1 MAEIVIA
8 SNNNSIGNTS
18 GGSNKRKRRSSVDEK
33 DIENKR
39 PPNKKPYSPSVDDLD
54 DIDNGNVA
62 IDLDSFPLGSPQA
75 LNRLSKTDGGL
86 PKSQQSRSNQSSS
99 TLNNNNNTNVSING
113 TTINGNIT
121 STAEMTPQSL
131 KKADIWNSCM
141 NCCTN
146 QKSDFRLCPLPVLSW
161 ADAKEVWKFMCKK
174 DEKTAID
181 RDPKMLINHPGL
193 QTRMR
198 AILLDWLIEVCE
210 VYKLHRETYY
220 LALDYLD
227 RYLSTNVSIS
237 KAHLQLIGITCL
249 FIAAKVEEIYP
260 QKLSEFAYVTDGA
273 CREEDILRQELI
285 ILTALKWQISP
296 VTIIGWLSVYMQLNA
311 NTRTVGTQKSTSN
324 TEGTDASQNEQKTEE
339 IADDAFVFPQFSGLE
354 YAQTAQLLDLCT
366 LDVGIANY
374 PYSVIAAAA
383 ISHTFNRYVCRFTCS
398 PHFTSL
404 ASKIN

>member
-1 MAEIVIA
+1 MAEIMIA
-8 SNNNSIGNTS
+8 SNNNSIGGNSS
-18 GGSNKRKRRSSVDEK
+18 GGSNKRKRRSSADEK

-39 PPNKKPYSPSVDDLD
+39 PPNKKAYSPSAEILD
-54 DIDNGNVA
+54 EIDNGNVVVEL
-62 IDLDSFPLGSPQA
+62 DLFPLGSPQA
-75 LNRLSKTDGGL
+75 LNKLAKTDGGL

-99 TLNNNNNTNVSING
+99 TLNHNNNTIISTGNG
-113 TTINGNIT
+113 STANANIT
-121 STAEMTPQSL
+121 SSAEMTPQSL
-131 KKADIWNSCM
+131 KKSDVWNSCT
-141 NCCTN
+141 NCCSTP
-146 QKSDFRLCPLPVLSW
+146 QHKSEFRLCPLPVLSW
-161 ADAKEVWKFMCKK
+161 ADAKEVWRFMCKK
-174 DEKTAID
+174 DEKTAVD
-181 RDPKMLINHPGL
+181 RDPKMLGNHPGL
-193 QTRMR
+193 QARMR

-296 VTIIGWLSVYMQLNA
+296 VTIMGWLSVYMQLNV
-311 NTRTVGTQKSTSN
+311 NKRSVGTQKTTSN
-324 TEGTDASQNEQKTEE
+324 ADDTDASQNEQKTEE
-339 IADDAFVFPQFSGLE
+339 TADDAFVFPQFSGME

-383 ISHTFNRYVCRFTCS
+383 ISHTLN
-398 PHFTSL
+398 
-404 ASKIN
+404 K

>member
-8 SNNNSIGNTS
+8 SNNHSIGNIS
-18 GGSNKRKRRSSVDEK
+18 GGSNKRKRRSSADEK

-39 PPNKKPYSPSVDDLD
+39 PPNKKVYSPSADVLD
-54 DIDNGNVA
+54 EIDNGNGAV
-62 IDLDSFPLGSPQA
+62 DLELFPLGSPQA
-75 LNRLSKTDGGL
+75 LNKLAKTDNGL
-86 PKSQQSRSNQSSS
+86 PKSQQSRANQSSS
-99 TLNNNNNTNVSING
+99 TWNNNNDTNHMSSNGSTVNANT
-113 TTINGNIT
+113 T

-141 NCCTN
+141 SCCTN

-161 ADAKEVWKFMCKK
+161 ADAKDVWRFMCKK

-193 QTRMR
+193 QARMR

-227 RYLSTNVSIS
+227 RYLSTKVSIS

-296 VTIIGWLSVYMQLNA
+296 VTIIGWLCVYMQLHVNKRSA
-311 NTRTVGTQKSTSN
+311 DTQKSTS
-324 TEGTDASQNEQKTEE
+324 TADSADASQIEQKSEE
-339 IADDAFVFPQFSGLE
+339 TADDAFVFPQFSGLE

-366 LDVGIANY
+366 LDVAIANY

-383 ISHTFNRYVCRFTCS
+383 ISHTFN
-398 PHFTSL
+398 
-404 ASKIN
+404 K

>member
-8 SNNNSIGNTS
+8 SNNNSIGNT
-18 GGSNKRKRRSSVDEK
+18 GGSSNKRKRRSSADEK

-39 PPNKKPYSPSVDDLD
+39 PPNKKIYSPSADVLD
-54 DIDNGNVA
+54 DIDNGNGVV
-62 IDLDSFPLGSPQA
+62 DLELFPLSSPQA
-75 LNRLSKTDGGL
+75 LNKLVKTDGGL
-86 PKSQQSRSNQSSS
+86 PKGQQSRANQNNS
-99 TLNNNNNTNVSING
+99 TLNNNNNTNSGNNG
-113 TTINGNIT
+113 TTGNANIT
-121 STAEMTPQSL
+121 SAAEMTPQSL

-146 QKSDFRLCPLPVLSW
+146 QKFDFRLCPLPVLSW

-181 RDPKMLINHPGL
+181 RDPKMLTNHPGL
-193 QTRMR
+193 QARMR

-227 RYLSTNVSIS
+227 RYLSTGVSIS

-296 VTIIGWLSVYMQLNA
+296 VTIIGWLSVYMQLNVNKRSVA
-311 NTRTVGTQKSTSN
+311 TQKSSTDP
-324 TEGTDASQNEQKTEE
+324 ECIDASQNEQKVDEA
-339 IADDAFVFPQFSGLE
+339 ADDAFVFPQFSGME

-383 ISHTFNRYVCRFTCS
+383 ISHTFN
-398 PHFTSL
+398 
-404 ASKIN
+404 K

>member
-1 MAEIVIA
+1 MAEFVIA

-18 GGSNKRKRRSSVDEK
+18 SGSNKRKRRSSADEK

-39 PPNKKPYSPSVDDLD
+39 PPNKKVYSPSADVLD
-54 DIDNGNVA
+54 EIDNGNGA
-62 IDLDSFPLGSPQA
+62 ADLELFPLGSPQA
-75 LNRLSKTDGGL
+75 LNKLAKTDNGL
-86 PKSQQSRSNQSSS
+86 PKSQQTRANQSSS
-99 TLNNNNNTNVSING
+99 TWNNNNNNTTHMSNNGSTVINA
-113 TTINGNIT
+113 NIT

-141 NCCTN
+141 SCCTN

-161 ADAKEVWKFMCKK
+161 ADAKEVWRFMCKK

-193 QTRMR
+193 QARMR

-296 VTIIGWLSVYMQLNA
+296 VTIIGWLCVYMQLNVNERSVA
-311 NTRTVGTQKSTSN
+311 TQKSTMT
-324 TEGTDASQNEQKTEE
+324 TENADASQSEQISEE
-339 IADDAFVFPQFSGLE
+339 MADDAFVFPQFSGME

-366 LDVGIANY
+366 LDVAIANY
-374 PYSVIAAAA
+374 PYSIIAAAA
-383 ISHTFNRYVCRFTCS
+383 ISHTFNR
-398 PHFTSL
+398 
-404 ASKIN
+404 

>member
-8 SNNNSIGNTS
+8 SNNNGIGSS
-18 GGSNKRKRRSSVDEK
+18 GNKRKRRSSGDGK

-39 PPNKKPYSPSVDDLD
+39 PPNKKAFTPSADVLEE
-54 DIDNGNVA
+54 IDNGNGVV
-62 IDLDSFPLGSPQA
+62 DLELFPLGSPHK
-75 LNRLSKTDGGL
+75 LTKTDAGL
-86 PKSQQSRSNQSSS
+86 SKSQQSRASQNGT
-99 TLNNNNNTNVSING
+99 TLNNNNNTNMSING
-113 TTINGNIT
+113 TTTT
-121 STAEMTPQSL
+121 SSAEMTPQSM
-131 KKADIWNSCM
+131 KKVDIWSSCA
-141 NCCTN
+141 NCCSN
-146 QKSDFRLCPLPVLSW
+146 QKSEFRICPLPVLSW
-161 ADAKEVWKFMCKK
+161 ADAKEVWRFMCNK
-174 DEKTAID
+174 DEKTALD
-181 RDPKMLINHPGL
+181 RDPKMLTNHPGL
-193 QTRMR
+193 QARMR

-273 CREEDILRQELI
+273 CREEDILKQELI

-311 NTRTVGTQKSTSN
+311 GKRSVGTQKST
-324 TEGTDASQNEQKTEE
+324 TPTDGTDASQNEQNNEE
-339 IADDAFVFPQFSGLE
+339 VADDAFVFPQFSGME

-374 PYSVIAAAA
+374 SYSVIAAAA
-383 ISHTFNRYVCRFTCS
+383 ISHTFNR
-398 PHFTSL
+398 
-404 ASKIN
+404 

>member
-18 GGSNKRKRRSSVDEK
+18 SGSNKRKRRSSADEK

-39 PPNKKPYSPSVDDLD
+39 PPNKKAYSPSADVLD
-54 DIDNGNVA
+54 EIDNGNGGA
-62 IDLDSFPLGSPQA
+62 DLELFPLGSPQA
-75 LNRLSKTDGGL
+75 LNKLSKTDNGL
-86 PKSQQSRSNQSSS
+86 PKSQQSRTNQGSS
-99 TLNNNNNTNVSING
+99 TWNNNNNTTHMSSNSSTVNA
-113 TTINGNIT
+113 NIA

-141 NCCTN
+141 SCCTN

-161 ADAKEVWKFMCKK
+161 ADAKEVWRFMCKK

-193 QTRMR
+193 QARMR

-296 VTIIGWLSVYMQLNA
+296 VTIIGWLCVYMQLNV
-311 NTRTVGTQKSTSN
+311 NKRSVGTQKSTS
-324 TEGTDASQNEQKTEE
+324 TAESADASQIEQKSEE
-339 IADDAFVFPQFSGLE
+339 TADDAFVFPQFSGME

-366 LDVGIANY
+366 LDVAIANY

-383 ISHTFNRYVCRFTCS
+383 ISHTFNR
-398 PHFTSL
+398 
-404 ASKIN
+404 

>member
-18 GGSNKRKRRSSVDEK
+18 GSSHKRKRRSSTDEK

-39 PPNKKPYSPSVDDLD
+39 PPNKKAYSPSADVLD
-54 DIDNGNVA
+54 EIDNGNGVV
-62 IDLDSFPLGSPQA
+62 DLDLFPLGSPQA
-75 LNRLSKTDGGL
+75 ISKLAKTDGGL
-86 PKSQQSRSNQSSS
+86 PKSQQTRSNQNSS
-99 TLNNNNNTNVSING
+99 TLNNNNNPNVSMNG
-113 TTINGNIT
+113 STVNANIT
-121 STAEMTPQSL
+121 GTAEVTPQNL
-131 KKADIWNSCM
+131 KKADIWNAYM
-141 NCCTN
+141 NCCT
-146 QKSDFRLCPLPVLSW
+146 KSDFRLCPLPVLSW

-174 DEKTAID
+174 DEKTAVD

-193 QTRMR
+193 QARMR

-227 RYLSTNVSIS
+227 RYLSTNVRIS

-285 ILTALKWQISP
+285 ILTALNWQISP
-296 VTIIGWLSVYMQLNA
+296 VTIIGWLSVYMQLN
-311 NTRTVGTQKSTSN
+311 VGKRSVSTQKSTAH
-324 TEGTDASQNEQKTEE
+324 TKGTDASQNEHKTEE
-339 IADDAFVFPQFSGLE
+339 AADDAFVFPQFSGME

-366 LDVGIANY
+366 LDVEIANY
-374 PYSVIAAAA
+374 SYSVIAAAA
-383 ISHTFNRYVCRFTCS
+383 ISHTFNR
-398 PHFTSL
+398 
-404 ASKIN
+404 